1 MSASE
6 QEFYLYPDGKRVRVS
21 REVYEEYYHGKR
33 KERYFMEDLKRGKTI
48 VNQEEETVSFIP
60 GREDSYER
68 LLDLGQQFPVPGE
81 LLEDKVLTTILLS
94 KALKTLTSEER
105 ELIRELFYLG
115 KTERQ
120 VSETLNMAKTTLH
133 RQSKRILDKLKGLL
147 E

>member
-1 MSASE
+1 M
-6 QEFYLYPDGKRVRVS
+6 
-21 REVYEEYYHGKR
+21 
-33 KERYFMEDLKRGKTI
+33 
-48 VNQEEETVSFIP
+48 NQEEQTVSFIP

-68 LLDLGQQFPVPGE
+68 LLELGQQFPASGE
-81 LLEDKVLTTILLS
+81 LLEDKVLAIILLN
-94 KALKTLTSEER
+94 KALKTLTPKER